1 MKKKILFF
9 VLLILFTFNV
19 IAGADTLPEEN
30 DVVRINLDVK
40 NMGIDD
46 VLRLLAE
53 QGQVNI
59 VASRNVQGRVTAKLK
74 DVTVK
79 QALDAILDANNYM
92 FEEGNGIIRV
102 FTHQDALQKE
112 QTELLVS
119 RVFFMSNV
127 KASDLRAV
135 LNSIKS
141 ARGRVEINAM
151 SNQVIITDTIK
162 KLNEAEE
169 AILVLDRRQ
178 ITQVYDLNY
187 GDAKEIQV
195 KLLEMIPKEE
205 GEVIIDERTNSII
218 VRAIPE
224 IVYKVDEMIK
234 SWDQKPMQVLIEAKI
249 LEVSLDKSKGIGVNW
264 EYSRNDGDGLGLSAT
279 LPASV
284 ATGGMLRVG
293 TLSADQYQFTLQML
307 ESSTNT
313 NILSNPRIVV
323 IDNQEANI
331 LVGSSEP
338 YLITYIDSES
348 KTQTEETKFI
358 DVGIKL
364 NVTPKINNNGFVTL
378 KIHPEVSSARRVA
391 EVNNSLA
398 VDTTQADTTVV
409 VKDGKTIV
417 LGGLIKDS
425 VSDIVN
431 KIPILGDLPLLGIF
445 FRSKGKTTTKREIVV
460 FITPHILKNKDDLI
474 LEKNKPMP
482 ESNYREQAID
492 KALNSAAIK
501 WREWEA
507 EVNGNN

>member
-1 MKKKILFF
+1 MKSKILLCLF
-9 VLLILFTFNV
+9 VVVMTFSI
-19 IAGADTLPEEN
+19 IAGAEALTAVDDN
-30 DVVRINLDVK
+30 SRVNLDVK
-40 NMGIDD
+40 SMSILD

-74 DVTVK
+74 DVTVL
-79 QALDAILDANNYM
+79 QALDAILDANNFM

-112 QTELLVS
+112 QTELLIS

-141 ARGRVEINAM
+141 ARGRVEINAI
-151 SNQVIITDTIK
+151 SNQVIITDTNK

-169 AILVLDRRQ
+169 AILILDRRQ

-187 GDAKEIQV
+187 ADAKEIQA
-195 KLLEMIPKEE
+195 KLIEIIPKEE
-205 GEVIIDERTNSII
+205 GEIIIDERTNSLV

-224 IVYKVDEMIK
+224 IVYKVDQMIEN
-234 SWDQKPMQVLIEAKI
+234 WDQRPMQVLIEARI
-249 LEVSLDKSKGIGVNW
+249 LEISLDKSKGIGVNW
-264 EYSRNDGDGLGLSAT
+264 EYQRDVGKGDGLSVSAT

-284 ATGGMLRVG
+284 ATGGILRVG
-293 TLSADQYQFTLQML
+293 TLSADQYQVTLQML
-307 ESSTNT
+307 ESATNT

-338 YLITYIDSES
+338 YLVTYIDSES
-348 KTQTEETKFI
+348 RTQTEETKFI

-364 NVTPKINNNGFVTL
+364 NVTPKISKNGFVTL

-409 VKDGKTIV
+409 VEDGKTIV

-425 VSDIVN
+425 VSDVVS
-431 KIPILGDLPLLGIF
+431 KVPLLGDIPLLGIF
-445 FRSKGKTTTKREIVV
+445 FRNKAKIAVKREIVV
-460 FITPHILKNKDDLI
+460 FITPHILKN
-474 LEKNKPMP
+474 EKELMP
-482 ESNYREQAID
+482 ESNYRNQAISE
-492 KALNSAAIK
+492 AMNSAAMK
-501 WREWEA
+501 WREWE
-507 EVNGNN
+507 EKLDGSK